1 MVKRNPAAELVIGFL
16 IPLLIFPLVGKNSL
30 IILAAYLAVT
40 FVVMYYFTRDTLGAI
55 VIAASELVLFLI
67 ALPIIN
73 ALELYFV
80 MAIEKAKLIS
90 FWSSIYYTLLS
101 AIAAGIFGV
110 LLAIPFG
117 YAYTRNMIPYREV
130 IRSIVELPM
139 MVPHTIAGIL
149 LLGIY
154 SRTGLLGIS
163 LVDTVLGIVIAMF
176 FVSMPIAMNY
186 MIDAFEHV
194 SRRYEYVSRSLG
206 ASPIKTFLYVLLPM
220 VKNDI
225 VSAFVTSCT
234 RAISEFGAIVVITT
248 YPPVISQYTF
258 GILTSKGLKEALAVS
273 VLTFLVILPIIVLL
287 KVLSRGKEYG
297 KH

>member
-16 IPLLIFPLVGKNSL
+16 ILLLIFPLVGKNSL

-40 FVVMYYFTRDTLGAI
+40 FVVMYYLTRDTLGAI

-117 YAYTRNMIPYREV
+117 YAYTRDMIPYRE
-130 IRSIVELPM
+130 ILRSIVELPM

-258 GILTSKGLKEALAVS
+258 GILTSRGLKEALAVS